1 MLKAGLDITKEG
13 GMPAGLV
20 RIKPE
25 RQKEHML
32 SADNYIP
39 KQRESE
45 EVQSLSLSVSL
56 SNSPSDEM
64 FFFL

>member
-13 GMPAGLV
+13 GRPAGLV
-20 RIKPE
+20 RVKPE
-25 RQKEHML
+25 KQREHML
-32 SADNYIP
+32 SADTYIP

-45 EVQSLSLSVSL
+45 EVQSYSLSISL
-56 SNSPSDEM
+56 VNSPSDEM